1 MAIKRIEDKRGRI
14 LYYDTDRNRFTKAG
28 QWVKENIEIIGRGP
42 TKILQLDELTDRE
55 KRSFRTR
62 QYQRENP
69 YRYEGK
75 FLSRAAN
82 ETLRKLG
89 YKPGEMKGRI
99 PRGEM
104 EVIKEEATKF
114 TNETFIKNAAEYE
127 RSRGDIM
134 STTNYLFNQIKRGA
148 DVTIIVDGEE
158 FQGQEGL
165 LKLREWEMNLFNQ
178 PEVEAVRITHVID
191 KQGKKKFV
199 VNTED
204 SQVDFFK
211 TTP

>member
-1 MAIKRIEDKRGRI
+1 MAINRIVDKRGRT
-14 LYYDTDRNRFTKAG
+14 LYYDTDTNRFTKAG
-28 QWVKENIEIIGRGP
+28 QWVRENLEIIGRGP
-42 TKILQLDELTDRE
+42 SKIIQLEDLTPKE
-55 KRSFRTR
+55 KRSYITR
-62 QYQRENP
+62 QFQKDNP

-114 TNETFIKNAAEYE
+114 TNETFLKNAAEYE
-127 RSRGDIM
+127 RSRGDLM
-134 STTNYLFNQIKRGA
+134 STTNYLFKQMKRGA
-148 DVTIIVDGEE
+148 EVTIIIDGEE
-158 FQGQEGL
+158 FKGKDGL
-165 LKLREWEMNLFNQ
+165 MKLRQWEMSLFNQ
-178 PEVEAVRITHVID
+178 PEVDAVRITHVID

-199 VNTED
+199 VDTED
-204 SQVDFFK
+204 SQVDLFK
-211 TTP
+211 RTP